1 MSAVQRFRARGCDQP
16 ASSPAKT
23 LVSTTQEPAKPF
35 IVIEA
40 PRPWQTVQRAPTRPT
55 SSSAQIVRASTPL
68 AHRGTRP
75 HAPDRM
81 FCVSEVEATAIR
93 TAYEQ
98 KGELAAAIEVRRLFP
113 GITDNANAR
122 TCARVIAGWKPL
134 PAGEAPVGDD
144 PA

>member
-1 MSAVQRFRARGCDQP
+1 
-16 ASSPAKT
+16 
-23 LVSTTQEPAKPF
+23 
-35 IVIEA
+35 
-40 PRPWQTVQRAPTRPT
+40 
-55 SSSAQIVRASTPL
+55 
-68 AHRGTRP
+68 
-75 HAPDRM
+75 M
-81 FCVSEVEATAIR
+81 FCVSESEATAIR

-134 PAGEAPVGDD
+134 PAGDTSAGDD